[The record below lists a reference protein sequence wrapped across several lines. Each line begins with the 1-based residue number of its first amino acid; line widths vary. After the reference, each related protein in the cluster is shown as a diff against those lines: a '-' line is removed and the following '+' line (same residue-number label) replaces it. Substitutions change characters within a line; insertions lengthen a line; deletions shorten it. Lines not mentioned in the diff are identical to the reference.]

1 MEKEINENRQSQEEE
16 KFQTEEPAAETQE
29 EKVEDGEAG
38 SEVEDSDKLAALE
51 EKCST
56 LHNDYLRLYAEFD
69 NYKKRAMK
77 EKSDLLKFGGEKVLT
92 NMLPLIDDF
101 ERAMLAM
108 ESATDME
115 GIKEGVSLIY
125 GKFLSFL
132 SQNDVK
138 VIDTEN
144 NKEFDTDFH
153 EAIATIP
160 APSEELKG
168 KILDCTQKGYTLSDK
183 VIRFSKVVIGQ

>member
-1 MEKEINENRQSQEEE
+1 MEKEINENRQGQEEE
-16 KFQTEEPAAETQE
+16 KLQAEEPAAESQE
-29 EKVEDGEAG
+29 EMVEGET
-38 SEVEDSDKLAALE
+38 SSDVEDSDKLAALE

-77 EKSDLLKFGGEKVLT
+77 EKADLLKFGGEKILS

-101 ERAMLAM
+101 ERAMSAM
-108 ESATDME
+108 ESASDME
-115 GIKEGVSLIY
+115 GVKEGVSLIY

-138 VIDTEN
+138 VIDTE

>member
-1 MEKEINENRQSQEEE
+1 MEKKINENSQNQEDEKLQAENMVSESQEE
-16 KFQTEEPAAETQE
+16 KKEEDLPDSEET
-29 EKVEDGEAG
+29 
-38 SEVEDSDKLAALE
+38 DKLAALE

-77 EKSDLLKFGGEKVLT
+77 EKADLLKFGGEKILT
-92 NMLPLIDDF
+92 NILPLVDDF
-101 ERAMLAM
+101 ERAMSAM
-108 ESATDME
+108 ESASDIDGVKE
-115 GIKEGVSLIY
+115 GISLIY
-125 GKFLSFL
+125 GKFLSYL
-132 SQNDVK
+132 AQNDVK

-144 NKEFDTDFH
+144 KEFDTDYH